1 MRQIRTYRHKAR
13 TYHWCCL
20 CTRQIAPGDIYAGNV
35 MVINNKLFVHKE
47 HVDPCCNPPEEEFLS
62 SMNEKEGKEV
72 LMEQQSQ
79 KVAA

>member
-1 MRQIRTYRHKAR
+1 
-13 TYHWCCL
+13 
-20 CTRQIAPGDIYAGNV
+20 